1 MDRYQQSVRV
11 QSQQPYQL
19 RTYTW
24 CWALPPKCSRYKI
37 VMKTIFKTEVSPLQ
51 LESYHNVVLVTEV
64 TLFIT
69 SLAVRDME
77 RTVGIHA
84 DAKARPD
91 TLSLQRSISVHVIQ
105 TWVKVQG
112 HDI

>member
-1 MDRYQQSVRV
+1 VDRYQQSVRV

-51 LESYHNVVLVTEV
+51 LELDHSVMLVTEV

-69 SLAVRDME
+69 SLAVRDMVK
-77 RTVGIHA
+77 RGQLGFMRMQTQDQI
-84 DAKARPD
+84 
-91 TLSLQRSISVHVIQ
+91 SL
-105 TWVKVQG
+105 
-112 HDI
+112 